1 MSTLAAHDLG
11 AASFVWEALSS
22 ALGRPAG
29 LLLLVAVAGAF
40 LLGGVVK
47 GTLGVGLPLVIVP
60 VLALMIPSPKA
71 IALMGIPIL
80 SSNVWQ
86 AFDGG
91 RLGET
96 MRRFGPLMA
105 ALVIS
110 TALTV
115 RLTLG
120 LPVDVLNAMVAGAL
134 LLAVALM
141 VWNPRLSIDAGGE
154 RRWGLLVGLLSG
166 ALGGVSSMMGPIVIA
181 YLVALRL
188 PREQFIGSISVI
200 YLAGALPLYLSM
212 AAFDLLGL
220 PELLLSGLALLPMFA
235 GMALGKRLRSHV
247 SEALFRRLLLVFLS
261 GVALLLLTK

>member
-1 MSTLAAHDLG
+1 VSGLSADALG
-11 AASFVWEALSS
+11 PGSFVWEALSS

-29 LLLLVAVAGAF
+29 VMLLAAVAGAF

-80 SSNVWQ
+80 TSNVWQ
-86 AFDGG
+86 AVDGG
-91 RLGET
+91 RLGESV
-96 MRRFGPLMA
+96 RRFGPLMA
-105 ALVIS
+105 ALVVT

-115 RLTLG
+115 RATLG
-120 LPVDVLNAMVAGAL
+120 LPVDVLDAMVAVAL
-134 LLAVALM
+134 LIAVVLM
-141 VWNPRLSIDAGGE
+141 VWNPRLSIDARGE
-154 RRWGLLVGLLSG
+154 RRWGLLVGVLSG
-166 ALGGVSSMMGPIVIA
+166 GLGGVSSMMGPIVIA

-200 YLAGALPLYLSM
+200 YLAGALPLYLSL
-212 AAFDLLGL
+212 AALDVLGL
-220 PELLLSGLALLPMFA
+220 PELLLSSLALLPMFA

-247 SEALFRRLLLVFLS
+247 GEVLFRRLLLAFLS
-261 GVALLLLTK
+261 GVALLLLTR